1 MANPTKV
8 QINLKAKDPNILA
21 VICTTYRR
29 VESGMGPN
37 KKIKYRKFASVTQA
51 MVPQIFDI
59 DHPGKGG
66 LLSIVGIDQFTGV
79 VYSSLRRMRK

>member
-1 MANPTKV
+1 MAYPTKV
-8 QINLKAKDPNILA
+8 QINLKAKDPNIVA

-29 VESGMGPN
+29 VESGMAAN

-51 MVPQIFDI
+51 MVPQIFNI

-66 LLSIVGIDQFTGV
+66 LLSIIAINSSTEV
-79 VYSSLRRMRK
+79 VYSSLRRLKK